1 MRNKTNLANRILSG
15 LLAVMMIAGI
25 FGTWPIA
32 IFAEDQAK
40 ENVADVWDGSI
51 ANGFGGGSGSSD
63 DPYQIYTGAQL
74 AYLASGVNGGN
85 SYSGKYLKLMND
97 IDLNGIEWTPI
108 GNQSRKFTGFF
119 DGGYHEISNMA
130 IHKDEYPTIGL
141 FGGVEGNIA
150 NLAVVGFDI
159 SGAFTTQSYYSIGG
173 LVGWSSGNINNCYA
187 TGSIDAYVT
196 TEGTFSRVGLLAGQI
211 LGQTQNC
218 FSFGTVKVNGNQ
230 TETYIG
236 GFVGFI
242 NSGNVYNSY
251 TFAEINASGNRVY
264 VGGFAGS
271 NGHDNYSTGTISKSF
286 SVALIESGFQYGNF
300 VGISK
305 GSESGCYYCTESA
318 TGTQNNTRGVAQTFD
333 AFLSQDW
340 IISTLGWDFETVWT
354 TDAENFL
361 LPVLLG
367 FGPFDI
373 NIPEQP
379 EDCNH
384 NYVETERVDATCTT
398 SGYVRYTCSN
408 CGDYYEEGISS
419 PGHKYENG
427 VCVVCGQLATYTSV
441 ASKGYRS
448 NQEALDAGEVLYL
461 HIGNISNDLF
471 GADFK
476 ALGLIDQN
484 GNPMP
489 DYLAYNDPTEYNTYE
504 GWETGNTD
512 WMLTAP
518 LIWKLIGPGG
528 DYAQYCEPGGG
539 YEWVVINGE
548 NGCKHNYI
556 VTESAEPT
564 CTAEGYIRYTCTG
577 CGDFYEEKLAALGH
591 TTNDGTCDR
600 CGEYFEAPKA
610 DLWDGTVAGS
620 FGGGSGT
627 EADPYLI
634 FTGAELAYLAASVNG
649 GNSYSGKYFLLMNDI
664 DLGGIE
670 WTPIGTGVDYDSS
683 SYSFGGNFDGCG
695 MTISNLYE
703 TRSRQF
709 AGLFGVIYGATISN
723 LGIDNAYIYDVY
735 NGDYCLVGGLAGST
749 ANSKISNC
757 YVVNSVLYGKYSSG
771 LCAVGGMFGELYS
784 SQETV
789 VSNCFTNCEVTSSG
803 SGNSAAGGLIGIVDW
818 DSGSYTY
825 KINSCYTAGTVSSN
839 TSTGGFIGLTWSD
852 VIYINNSFAGAVVSS
867 GSSKGAFIGRNNT
880 ATLKMSGCYYLTG
893 QSNSVGSA
901 TAAAKENLQSQEW
914 LTSTLGWDF
923 ENVWMFDYNN
933 DYAYPVLQGFG
944 NVGGNAHAHN
954 YVESERVEATCGTEG
969 YIRYTCTECNRSYQE
984 TIPAFE
990 HNYYEFERVE
1000 PTCQYEGYIRY
1011 SCMLCGDYYDEP
1023 LHILAHDYYETER
1036 VEPTCQNEGYI
1047 RYTCMMCGDYYDETL
1062 YTFDHQYNE
1071 TERVEPT
1078 CQVEGYI
1085 RYTCTMCGDYYDDVL
1100 PTIRHN
1106 VGEDN
1111 YCTMCGEY
1119 IEAPKADLWDGT
1131 VAGSFGGGSGT
1142 AEDPYLIYTGAE
1154 LAYLAES
1161 VNNGNRYSGQYFWLM
1176 NNIDLCGIEWTPIGK
1191 GQLGSDHTSSIAFG
1205 GYFNGN
1211 NFIISNLFIAN
1222 NYTSFAGL
1230 FGVTISASVRN
1241 LAIVGADITNSV
1253 GSGYRSKAG
1262 ALIGHATNTTV
1273 ERCSVTDSSITAIAT
1288 TKPSSAGGLI
1298 GIIYGVCTVSNCYVN
1313 AEVLSNGHVGGIVG
1327 GNYGETSTI
1336 QNCYSAGRVIFDGVE
1351 NTGSSKA
1358 IAGIIGYNQES
1369 SLAINSCFTCVS
1381 IEIRKSVGDSSQ
1393 ISAHTARVYNCYY
1406 SISDYVDHNTGTYIS
1421 SDNFTSYEWIASTLG
1436 WDFESVWAFDNNN
1449 EYAYPVLQG
1458 FNGVDGGD
1466 IHVHNYVEAERVEPT
1481 CGVDGYI
1488 RYTCTECDRFYDET
1502 LPAFEHNYCETER
1515 VEPTCQVEGYI
1526 RYTCTMCGDYYDE
1539 TLYTLA
1545 HDYYETERVEPTCQ
1559 NEGYIRYTCMMC
1571 GDYYD
1576 ETLYTLN
1583 HQYSESERVEP
1594 TCQYEGYIRYTCM
1607 MCGEYYDDV
1616 LPTIRH
1622 NVGEDNYCTMCGE
1635 YIEYVPTDILV
1646 VQNHEPWQEG
1656 SNQRLM
1662 QTLLAEGKIN
1672 SYKIISAY
1680 DFENEDLNK
1689 YSIIYLVMNNDAL
1702 SSSQVNSMYNSILD
1716 FLNAGGTVIYGLCWQ
1731 SNQGSVY
1738 LPAGA
1743 AVNKSNSDY
1752 STIVDYNHPIM
1763 SGELTDGIRFPDRAV
1778 GNSLNH
1784 TTVYN
1789 LPENANIILK
1799 DDNGGTIL
1807 AEYTYG
1813 NGNVI
1818 LSCLTWECF
1827 YKTNYNNVIFS
1838 DIAYDDLILY
1848 AAALSGSGIGGDHCK
1863 HSFIE
1868 TEIVEPTCTTE
1879 GYTCYA
1885 CELCGY
1891 TYKGN
1896 YVPQYGHTVG
1906 EWIIDYEPTCTT
1918 SGRKHS
1924 ECAVC
1929 GQQLE
1934 NIYISSL
1941 GHNYVTV
1948 VTREVTCTTPGI
1960 LTHTCE
1966 RCGSSYSTYVY
1977 SEHAYSI
1984 TEQVQPTCYT
1994 DGYTVYTCSKCGD
2007 FYTEVIPGGHDY
2019 KSTITKVATSEE
2031 DGEITYTCEACGDS
2045 YTEVIPAREA
2055 ANVLLVQDRY
2065 PWGENNNAALLN
2077 QMLADGYITGWDLTT
2092 TSNFANVDLGAYNV
2106 ILIANDQSS
2115 ATYNQLNYLS
2125 DTLVQ
2130 FATAGGVV
2138 IYGAC
2143 DSGWAGGYI
2152 NYTLPEGVVK
2162 KNFYSRYNYIVD
2174 GDHLIVSGILTDGKS
2189 LTDNLLN
2196 GNYCS
2201 HSAFDANTLPEG
2213 ANVILQD
2220 AHGDATLVEYA
2231 VGDGH
2236 IILSGLTW
2244 EFYYNRNCYDGRT
2257 NTSYTKNVYDDLVMY
2272 ALYLSD
2278 PCEHIYD
2285 EGVVVEPTCTEDGYV
2300 LHTCQNCG
2308 ATMKDNVVEALGHTE
2323 GEWTVTTEP
2332 TQYTEGLKELC
2343 CSVCGEVLK
2352 SEVLPPLGGAAA
2364 RVESDFDYVVIGDT
2378 IVFTLVIENCDLIKS
2393 LSVVPMFDTNVF
2405 DIVSAE
2411 WLLQDAMIQD
2421 IEEGTY
2427 KSVSV
2432 WGDYVDVNCAVY
2444 RIVLKAKQFTDDT
2457 SVSFSLKVEDKEGV
2471 VTVVAKS
2478 VSVTECP
2485 HANTSVENIDGTYH
2499 ARVCDLCGYAVM
2511 EEHIYDNDYDLEC
2524 NECGNTRECPHPEI
2538 YVSILDGTYHVYTC
2552 NLCGHTEHAE
2562 HMYDSE
2568 YDLVCDECGY
2578 QRECYHPETYVVV
2591 VDGSYHAHV
2600 CNVCGYEEAEVHT
2613 YDDGYD
2619 LVCDTCGYERECPHT
2634 DTYVEMR
2641 DDTCHAHICKNCG
2654 FEKIEEHIYGDEFN
2668 VYCKE
2673 CGYMNALK
2681 GDVDNDGDVDSDDAV
2696 YLVYNVFF
2704 GSEDYPVAQSLD
2716 FDGDGQETTDDAI
2729 YLLYFIYFGEA
2740 SYPLH

>member
-51 ANGFGGGSGSSD
+51 ANGFGGGSGSSN

-108 GNQSRKFTGFF
+108 GNQSRKFAGFF
-119 DGGYHEISNMA
+119 DGGYHEISNMV

-159 SGAFTTQSYYSIGG
+159 SGSFTTQSYYSIGG
-173 LVGWSSGNINNCYA
+173 LVGWSNGNINNCYA

-196 TEGTFSRVGLLAGQI
+196 TGDTFSRVGLLAGQI
-211 LGQTQNC
+211 LGQTKNC

-242 NSGNVYNSY
+242 NSGSVYNSY

-305 GSESGCYYCTESA
+305 GSESGCYYYTESA

-354 TDAENFL
+354 TDAENFP

-441 ASKGYRS
+441 ASKGYKS

-484 GNPMP
+484 GNPLP

-518 LIWKLIGPGG
+518 LIWELIGPGG
-528 DYAQYCEPGGG
+528 DYAQYCEPDGG
-539 YEWVVINGE
+539 YEWVVVNGE

-564 CTAEGYIRYTCTG
+564 CTAEGYIRYTCTE
-577 CGDFYEEKLAALGH
+577 CDDFYEEKLAALGH
-591 TTNDGTCDR
+591 TTDVGTCDR

-634 FTGAELAYLAASVNG
+634 FTGAELAYLAASVNS

-670 WTPIGTGVDYDSS
+670 WTPIGTGIDYDSS

-709 AGLFGVIYGATISN
+709 AGLFGVIHGATISN

-735 NGDYCLVGGLAGST
+735 NGDYCLVGGLAGSA

-852 VIYINNSFAGAVVSS
+852 VIYINNSFASAVVSS

-944 NVGGNAHAHN
+944 NAGGNAHAHN
-954 YVESERVEATCGTEG
+954 YVESERVEATCGAEG

-990 HNYYEFERVE
+990 HNYYEIERVE

-1085 RYTCTMCGDYYDDVL
+1085 RYTCMMCGDYYDDVL

-1161 VNNGNRYSGQYFWLM
+1161 VNNGNRYSGQHFWLM

-1273 ERCSVTDSSITAIAT
+1273 ESCSVTDSSITAIAT

-1481 CGVDGYI
+1481 CGVEGYI

-1502 LPAFEHNYCETER
+1502 LPAFEHNYYETER

-1526 RYTCTMCGDYYDE
+1526 RYTCTMCGD
-1539 TLYTLA
+1539 
-1545 HDYYETERVEPTCQ
+1545 
-1559 NEGYIRYTCMMC
+1559 
-1571 GDYYD
+1571 
-1576 ETLYTLN
+1576 
-1583 HQYSESERVEP
+1583 
-1594 TCQYEGYIRYTCM
+1594 
-1607 MCGEYYDDV
+1607 YYDDV

-1646 VQNHEPWQEG
+1646 VQNHEPWHEG

-1680 DFENEDLNK
+1680 DFENEDLSK
-1689 YSIIYLVMNNDAL
+1689 YNIIYLVMNNDAL
-1702 SSSQVNSMYNSILD
+1702 LSSQVNSMYNSILD

-1731 SNQGSVY
+1731 SSQESVY

-2115 ATYNQLNYLS
+2115 ATYNQLSYLS

-2272 ALYLSD
+2272 AIYLSD

-2600 CNVCGYEEAEVHT
+2600 CNVCGYEEAEAHT

-2654 FEKIEEHIYGDEFN
+2654 FEKIEEHVYGDEFN

-2704 GSEDYPVAQSLD
+2704 GSEDYPVAQILD